1 MCGGGGRERERKGL
15 GTGEGRRRGEGGEI
29 REGVWGEGGKE
40 EGGGKGLGAAD
51 GAPDG
56 LVARCGAHL
65 DDIAVV
71 TEPPQRLGLLDGRA
85 GHVGGEPLAGGVQH
99 GFCSGCQV
107 YACHKKDMGEK
118 V

>member
-1 MCGGGGRERERKGL
+1 M
-15 GTGEGRRRGEGGEI
+15 RRG
-29 REGVWGEGGKE
+29 KE
-40 EGGGKGLGAAD
+40 KGLGAAD

-71 TEPPQRLGLLDGRA
+71 TEPPQRLSLLDGRA

-99 GFCSGCQV
+99 GFCGGCQV
-107 YACHKKDMGEK
+107 YACHKRDMGEK

>member
-1 MCGGGGRERERKGL
+1 MIGCDYIYNVRREREG
-15 GTGEGRRRGEGGEI
+15 RRGEI
-29 REGVWGEGGKE
+29 RVKGEGVWGEGG
-40 EGGGKGLGAAD
+40 GRKGLGTAD

-56 LVARCGAHL
+56 LVARCGAHF

>member
-1 MCGGGGRERERKGL
+1 MIGCDCIYNVRRDGREGEGEGKVRETRGGLGRGGGGL
-15 GTGEGRRRGEGGEI
+15 GT
-29 REGVWGEGGKE
+29 
-40 EGGGKGLGAAD
+40 AD

-56 LVARCGAHL
+56 LVARCGAHF

-71 TEPPQRLGLLDGRA
+71 TEPPQRPGLLDGRA

-99 GFCSGCQV
+99 GFCGGCQV